1 VFGARIAQLG
11 TFLNSSTVIGDGLRD
26 TLYGSSGRDWL
37 LDYEHPGCVLG
48 VQLEPHDGR
57 QEELTLLLLVHAETV
72 LFPDRHED

>member
-37 LDYEHPGCVLG
+37 LDYE
-48 VQLEPHDGR
+48 
-57 QEELTLLLLVHAETV
+57 LLDAFSEFNSNPTTG
-72 LFPDRHED
+72 DRKN